1 MTESTNKE
9 IFIEG
14 VDTRELY
21 GANDI
26 YIEQIKALHPKLKII
41 ARGST
46 LKVLGS
52 KSDIDDFER
61 KMRVFIAYYN
71 RYGHV

>member
-1 MTESTNKE
+1 MTETTNKE
-9 IFIEG
+9 IFIDG

-21 GANDI
+21 GANDV

-46 LKVLGS
+46 LKAFG
-52 KSDIDDFER
+52 
-61 KMRVFIAYYN
+61 
-71 RYGHV
+71 